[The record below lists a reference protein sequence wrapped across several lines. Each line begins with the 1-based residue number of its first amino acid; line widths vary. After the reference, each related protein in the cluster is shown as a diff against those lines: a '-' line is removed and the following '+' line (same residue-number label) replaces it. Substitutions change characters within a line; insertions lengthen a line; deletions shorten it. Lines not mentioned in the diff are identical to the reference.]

1 MAKEAA
7 AAAAAAVA
15 ALVAV
20 VVAAVGCLSFL
31 FKFSNDKT
39 LHMASVSLFFF
50 FLRFWHWPKFLIS
63 L

>member
-1 MAKEAA
+1 VAKEAV
-7 AAAAAAVA
+7 AAVA
-15 ALVAV
+15 AAALVAI
-20 VVAAVGCLSFL
+20 VVAAAGCLSFL

-39 LHMASVSLFFF
+39 LHMASV

>member
-1 MAKEAA
+1 VAKEAVA
-7 AAAAAAVA
+7 AEAA
-15 ALVAV
+15 ALVAI
-20 VVAAVGCLSFL
+20 VVAAAGCLSFL

-39 LHMASVSLFFF
+39 LHMASV

>member
-7 AAAAAAVA
+7 AAAAAA
-15 ALVAV
+15 LVAV
-20 VVAAVGCLSFL
+20 VVAAVGRLSFL

-50 FLRFWHWPKFLIS
+50 FFLRFWHWPKFLIS

>member
-1 MAKEAA
+1 VAKEAA
-7 AAAAAAVA
+7 AVAAVA
-15 ALVAV
+15 AAALVAI
-20 VVAAVGCLSFL
+20 VVAAAGCLSFL

-39 LHMASVSLFFF
+39 LHMASV